1 MTGLFRC
8 WVVRLTG
15 LWPTSYV
22 IYAFAYLMVPTHLSP
37 SRCSNTCFQTYAFIR
52 DVPTQ
57 SFEAATPVLS
67 SIDVSGFGMT
77 RNPVSSILNY
87 PEITLISKLWWM
99 NLRMKERS
107 QELDAWI
114 FVNHFGILNLWLFYV
129 VKKLNEGKIVFLFC
143 NLDALYF

>member
-129 VKKLNEGKIVFLFC
+129 EKKN
-143 NLDALYF
+143 